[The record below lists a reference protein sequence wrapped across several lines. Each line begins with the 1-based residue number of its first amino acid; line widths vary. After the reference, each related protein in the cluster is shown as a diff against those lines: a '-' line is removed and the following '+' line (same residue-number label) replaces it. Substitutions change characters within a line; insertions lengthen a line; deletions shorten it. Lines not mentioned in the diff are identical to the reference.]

1 VIIGNPPYIR
11 IQTMKEWVP
20 KEVEYFSRKYKTAE
34 SGNYDIY
41 VVFVEKAMQMLDYNG
56 LFGFILPNKF
66 YQAEYGKNLRQLIS
80 SNKYLREIVTF
91 GDQQVF
97 EQATTYTNLLFLS
110 KSEKQTFKYAEIR
123 KIENPSNQLV
133 LIKKNSQYANGTLQ
147 VDMLPIDSVSEHP
160 WQFSFGDESKLLNKM
175 SLIKPALSDVCD
187 KIFQGI
193 ITGADKVFV
202 LELKGGFEKEVVEL
216 YSKSLER
223 NVKIERKLLRP
234 LLKGSLDIRRYRIVS
249 PKKYVIFPYY
259 VEGAIASL
267 IPFHQLEGKFPNC
280 ANYLKLTKKTLEERE
295 HGKWKCPEW
304 HAYSRNQNLVQC
316 SKKKILTPSIAKK
329 AAFVYDENGSYYFLG
344 SGGGGGGGYGLSINE
359 KWDIDPFY
367 LVGLLNSKLL
377 DYLTKKV
384 STRFSGGFFAYNK
397 QYIQAL
403 PIILPKDVSQNALK
417 DQIAALSSKIT
428 KLNQT
433 ISTISDSS
441 RIELLKREAT
451 VYEENI
457 DELVYELYAVTAEER
472 QLIESFNHSS

>member
-1 VIIGNPPYIR
+1 
-11 IQTMKEWVP
+11 MKEWVP

-41 VVFVEKAMQMLDYNG
+41 VVFVEKATQMLDYNG

-66 YQAEYGKNLRQLIS
+66 FKAEYGKNLRQLIS
-80 SNKYLREIVTF
+80 SNKYLQEIVNF

-97 EQATTYTNLLFLS
+97 EQVTTYTNLLFLS

-133 LIKKNSQYANGTLQ
+133 LIKKNNQYANGTLQ
-147 VDMLPIDSVSEHP
+147 VDILPIDRVSEHP
-160 WQFSFGDESKLLNKM
+160 WQFSFGDESKLLDKM
-175 SLIKPALSDVCD
+175 SLVKPVLSDVCD

-202 LELKGGFEKEVVEL
+202 LELNGGVEKEVVEL
-216 YSKSLER
+216 YSKALER
-223 NVKIERKLLRP
+223 NVKIERRLLRP

-259 VEGAIASL
+259 VDGAIASL
-267 IPFHQLEGKFPNC
+267 IPFHELERRYPNC
-280 ANYLKLTKKTLEERE
+280 ASYLKLTKKTLEERE
-295 HGKWKCPEW
+295 HGKWKCPKW

-344 SGGGGGGGYGLSINE
+344 SGGGGGGGYGLSINK
-359 KWDIDPFY
+359 KWVIDPFY
-367 LVGLLNSKLL
+367 LVGLLNSNLL

-384 STRFSGGFFAYNK
+384 STRFRGGFFAYNK
-397 QYIQAL
+397 QYIQSL
-403 PIILPKDVSQNALK
+403 PIILPTDVSQKALI
-417 DQIAALSSKIT
+417 DQIAALSSKIM

-433 ISTISDSS
+433 TSTISDSS
-441 RIELLKREAT
+441 HIELLLREAK

-457 DELVYELYAVTAEER
+457 DELVYELYGVTTEER
-472 QLIESFNHSS
+472 QFIENEN